1 MRRWA
6 PASEIESETGK
17 DSIMQTRV
25 ATAGQADFGV
35 AAPEGAPALPPRISW
50 GAILAGGLVAVA
62 VGAMLN
68 VLGLAVG
75 ATAIEPAQTGET
87 PSAGMLGMAGGAWLL
102 VANLIGLVAGGWVA
116 ARLSGTADDTDGL
129 LHGLSVWAIS
139 VLVSAVLLGN
149 VLAGMAGTAVSG
161 ASTILGGT
169 AQGAGQAAGQA
180 ARAVAPQLAGVIDAQ
195 QLADRLRDGLE
206 TGGDPARMTA
216 DQRRA
221 EMARLLGQRL
231 RQGDFPPGQRERL
244 AQLVGAEYGL
254 PPAEAQARINRL
266 EAEARQTIAQ
276 AETEARAA
284 AQATAEATAT
294 GAYWIFAA
302 LLLGAVAAVLG
313 ARLGTRRVIG
323 PQQVAGQI

>member
-1 MRRWA
+1 
-6 PASEIESETGK
+6 
-17 DSIMQTRV
+17 MQTRV
-25 ATAGQADFGV
+25 ATAAQAGFGS

-75 ATAIEPAQTGET
+75 ATTIDPAQPGQT
-87 PSAGMLGMAGGAWLL
+87 PGVGLFGIASGVWLL
-102 VANLIGLVAGGWVA
+102 VAHLIGLAVGGWVA
-116 ARLSGTADDTDGL
+116 ARLSGTADDTDGI

-139 VLVSAVLLGN
+139 FLVSAVLLGN
-149 VLAGMAGTAVSG
+149 VLAGTASTAMSG

-180 ARAVAPQLAGVIDAQ
+180 ARAMAPQLAGAIDAQ

-206 TGGDPARMTA
+206 TGGDPARMST

-221 EMARLLGQRL
+221 EMARILGQRL
-231 RQGDFPPGQRERL
+231 RQGDFLPGQRDRL
-244 AQLVGAEYGL
+244 SQIVGAEYGL
-254 PPAEAQARINRL
+254 PPAEAQARISRL
-266 EAEARQTIAQ
+266 EAEARQVASQ

-294 GAYWIFAA
+294 VAYWIFVA
-302 LLLGAVAAVLG
+302 LLLGAITAVLG
-313 ARLGTRRVIG
+313 ARLGTRRVVG
-323 PQQVAGQI
+323 APQVVGQT